1 MYKVFH
7 GMDILIASSR
17 NNFAVGLDLGVKII
31 LTYF

>member
-17 NNFAVGLDLGVKII
+17 NNFAVGLDLGGKII
-31 LTYF
+31 